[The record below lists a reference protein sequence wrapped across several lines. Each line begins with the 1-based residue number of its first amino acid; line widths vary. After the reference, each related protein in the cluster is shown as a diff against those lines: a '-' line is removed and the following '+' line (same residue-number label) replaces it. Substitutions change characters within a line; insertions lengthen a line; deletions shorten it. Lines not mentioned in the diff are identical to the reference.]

1 MAKKIP
7 YVTVFERTRVLG
19 DVIKPDGLEF
29 RTELEPDETS
39 EELVLHISCQVLNV
53 PHVPFIAQ
61 RIMARLGLAFTTLGG
76 PENCC
81 GAYHW
86 HFGDLDF
93 ERQVAK
99 ISLNAF
105 AKAKARRVLSLCP
118 SCDDSFGSHKA
129 KNHSFQQCNVSEI
142 FVEKLPQL
150 AATMQPVRK
159 RIVLHDHQADETRRR
174 NSENILNI
182 LSAVPGLEILPAR
195 KAEGPG
201 IGCQSVAPMPRESTV
216 AMFEEARELGADMI
230 VMPYHSCYR
239 QHCKMQLEF
248 GVDVQHYLEILACAL
263 DIPFENK
270 FRELRLL
277 DDVDKAVQL
286 LRPRIHKL
294 GYREEDVRR
303 YVQAVVYM

>member
-19 DVIKPDGLEF
+19 DVIQTDGLHF
-29 RTELEPDETS
+29 RTELEPNETA
-39 EELVLHISCQVLNV
+39 EDLILHISCQVLNV
-53 PHVPFIAQ
+53 PHVPYIAQ
-61 RIMARLGLAFTTLGG
+61 KIMEKLELPFTTLGG

-93 ERQVAK
+93 EKQIAK

-105 AKAKARRVLSLCP
+105 QRSKARRVLSLCP
-118 SCDDSFGSHKA
+118 SCDDSFGRHKV
-129 KNHSFQQCNVSEI
+129 KNHSFQQCNISEI

-150 AATMQPVRK
+150 RAMMTPVPA
-159 RIVLHDHQADETRRR
+159 RIVLHDHNIDETRRR
-174 NSENILNI
+174 NSENILAI
-182 LSAVPGLEILPAR
+182 LSAIPGVEILPAK

-201 IGCQSVAPMPRESTV
+201 IGCQSVAPMPPDTTA
-216 AMFEEARELGADMI
+216 AMFEEAKSLGADMI

-239 QHCKMQLEF
+239 QHCKMQLKF
-248 GVDVQHYLEILACAL
+248 GMDVQHYLEILARAL
-263 DIPFENK
+263 NIPFENK

-277 DDVDKAVQL
+277 DNVDAAVDR
-286 LRPRIHKL
+286 LRPRIEQL
-294 GYREEDVRR
+294 GYRAEDVRR
-303 YVQAVVYM
+303 YVQAVIYM